1 MKKALLYIMTVYVF
15 CMISSVTIHAAGT
28 YTTSGGTE
36 TANWAE
42 PVKCHT
48 LSNGDGTT
56 TVLYSVWDGAA
67 LALHVDTFSASGQ
80 KLNSKKVAVP
90 GVSWGGTMY
99 HGPDGYTYIVTG
111 NSSDVAFYV
120 SKYSADWKLMGTAAI
135 GKKESYTSLAF
146 NAGNSDITM
155 VGEYLIVHAARG
167 RMDGHQSNTTFY
179 INKNTMSPVYITP
192 EIGFDHVS
200 HSFNQFIRSSG
211 NQVMMVDHGDAY
223 PRKVVLQTYTFGSTA
238 FGLEYQ
244 NRRSL
249 TLIDIEGPI
258 GANYTGVTADGFEL
272 GTYNHV
278 MIGTSIPKGVT
289 TSGGVFR
296 PYKDGKNIYVVLIDK
311 NMHSSRIKWLT
322 SYNNTEIKNLECIKI
337 NDNCFFLLY
346 GTEDKSGRQTTS
358 FMKIDS
364 NGTILQ
370 SGSISKKFYCTSEAA
385 VSGDLAVWCHYVESN
400 AGKFLV
406 MNQWNIRTGKFR
418 VYNIDT
424 GLKSQIKKIGG
435 KKKYTISSKK
445 ETSLLQAVYSDIF
458 SKGAC
463 TIPAVWKSSNP
474 NILEIVEE
482 EKMVDREVIKIGGPL
497 QLVSTKV
504 KAKKSGTVKVTCSI
518 GDKTRT
524 IKVKVHVKDTKKKQT
539 APKTSITRLKK
550 KGKKAVKISWKKK
563 SGVSGYQ
570 ICYASNKK
578 FKKAKKLTIK
588 KATTS
593 SKTIKK
599 RKRKDTLYIKIRT
612 YKMVS
617 KKGSKARVYSKWSD
631 VKKCV

>member
-1 MKKALLYIMTVYVF
+1 MRKVLLYIMIVCVLCT
-15 CMISSVTIHAAGT
+15 ISSVSIHAAGT
-28 YTTSGGTE
+28 YTSSGGTE

-48 LSNGDGTT
+48 VSNGDGTV

-67 LALHVDTFSASGQ
+67 LSLHIDTISSSGQ
-80 KLNSKKVAVP
+80 KINSKKVAVP
-90 GVSWGGTMY
+90 GVSWGGTLY
-99 HGPDGYTYIVTG
+99 RGPDGYNYIVTG
-111 NSSDVAFYV
+111 NSSDAAFYI
-120 SKYSADWKLMGTAAI
+120 SKYSADWRLIGTAAI
-135 GKKESYTSLAF
+135 GKQESYTSLAF
-146 NAGNSDITM
+146 NAGNSDMTM
-155 VGEYLIVHAARG
+155 VGDYLVVHAARG

-179 INKNTMSPVYITP
+179 INKNTMTPAYITP

-211 NQVMMVDHGDAY
+211 NQIMMVDHGDAY
-223 PRKVVLQTYTFGSTA
+223 PRKVVLQTYAFGSTA
-238 FGLEYQ
+238 FGLEYKE
-244 NRRSL
+244 RKSL
-249 TLIDIEGPI
+249 TLIDIEGPL
-258 GANYTGVTADGFEL
+258 GANYTGVTVDGFEL

-278 MIGTSIPKGVT
+278 LAGTSVPKGAT
-289 TSGGVFR
+289 MSGGVFS
-296 PYKDGKNIYVVLIDK
+296 PYEDGNNIYVVLIDK
-311 NMHSSRIKWLT
+311 GLQSSTIKWLT
-322 SYNNTEIKNLECIKI
+322 SYDNVEIKNLESVKI
-337 NDNCFFLLY
+337 NDNCFLLLY
-346 GTEDKSGRQTTS
+346 GTEDQSGNQKTS

-364 NGTILQ
+364 NGTVLQ
-370 SGSISKKFYCTSEAA
+370 SGSIPKRFYCTSEAA
-385 VSGDLAVWCHYVESN
+385 VSGDLVIWCHYVESN

-406 MNQWNIRTGKFR
+406 MNQWNIRTGKFY

-424 GLKSQIKKIGG
+424 GVKSQIKKIGG

-445 ETSLLQAVYSDIF
+445 ETSLLQSVYSDVF

-463 TIPAVWKSSNP
+463 IIPAVWKSSNP
-474 NILEIVEE
+474 DILEIVEE

-518 GDKTRT
+518 GDKKRT
-524 IKVKVHVKDTKKKQT
+524 IKVKVNVKKAKKNKT

-563 SGVSGYQ
+563 SGVAGYQ
-570 ICYASNKK
+570 ICYAANKK

-588 KATTS
+588 KAAAS
-593 SKTIKK
+593 SKTVRK
-599 RKRKDTLYIKIRT
+599 RKRKDILYIKVRT
-612 YKMVS
+612 YKIIS
-617 KKGSKARVYSKWSD
+617 KNGNKTRVYSKWSE